1 MLPSKCSA
9 LNLLPNPL
17 PGSHASF
24 RLGKVI
30 IWAEVMTIVTNA
42 VVAADALP
50 SITCTLYAARR
61 DVAQHLTRHHLRPFH
76 RGRAH
81 ARNRH
86 AIAHAYVSPSLA
98 TAHALLEPQ
107 YSILPKECAHASFEP
122 FRALAP
128 VDLRRASHELA
139 RDDYPLPLPLCRC
152 CRRCANWVLR
162 ARLLP
167 AALRRCHL
175 AAAALAPPSSRRL
188 SRRRW
193 KRCRPD
199 RLDCW
204 HGGRHLC
211 FHSFAARARVRR
223 VLVRH
228 KSRFR
233 RLHQGRG
240 IHPRQ

>member
-1 MLPSKCSA
+1 MRLHMEIESASITVAPCFPPKCSA

-50 SITCTLYAARR
+50 SITYIYAARR

-98 TAHALLEPQ
+98 TAHALPEPQ

-122 FRALAP
+122 FRVSAP
-128 VDLRRASHELA
+128 VLDLRRASHELA
-139 RDDYPLPLPLCRC
+139 RDDYPLPLPLP
-152 CRRCANWVLR
+152 
-162 ARLLP
+162 LLP
-167 AALRRCHL
+167 ALRTLGASRASFARCFTSL
-175 AAAALAPPSSRRL
+175 SSRRCCPRTAVL
-188 SRRRW
+188 SPPQPTTVETVSTRST
-193 KRCRPD
+193 
-199 RLDCW
+199 RL
-204 HGGRHLC
+204 L
-211 FHSFAARARVRR
+211 A
-223 VLVRH
+223 
-228 KSRFR
+228 
-233 RLHQGRG
+233 
-240 IHPRQ
+240 